1 MQKLITFLYTSNGQ
15 KNTKKK
21 MKRRK
26 EERETGRNE

>member
-21 MKRRK
+21 NEKKKGRK
-26 EERETGRNE
+26 GDWKE